1 MCMGFAK
8 DIKAW
13 VCMTEHKERD
23 AMMQAWAETFADQD
37 DLPLLLSQGERARP
51 QPEAMPTSA
60 FSVSA

>member
-13 VCMTEHKERD
+13 VCVTEQNERD

-37 DLPLLLSQGERARP
+37 DFLLLPPGEPDRP
-51 QPEAMPTSA
+51 QPEAKPASA
-60 FSVSA
+60 VLISA

>member
-13 VCMTEHKERD
+13 VCMTEQNERD

-37 DLPLLLSQGERARP
+37 DLPLLSQGEP
-51 QPEAMPTSA
+51 DHLQPEAMPKSA
-60 FSVSA
+60 ILISA

>member
-13 VCMTEHKERD
+13 VCMTKQNERD

-37 DLPLLLSQGERARP
+37 DLPLSQQGDADHL
-51 QPEAMPTSA
+51 QPGAMVIFSA
-60 FSVSA
+60 